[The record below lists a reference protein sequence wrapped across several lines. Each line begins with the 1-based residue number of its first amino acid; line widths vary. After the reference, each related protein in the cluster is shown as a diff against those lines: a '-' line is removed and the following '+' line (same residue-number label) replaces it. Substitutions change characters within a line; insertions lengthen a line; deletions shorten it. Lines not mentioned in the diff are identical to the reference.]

1 MAKKINL
8 TNDNRKAYDR
18 YIEVQALRK
27 ALEKEEKELKAQ
39 LEKAFTDNNESTKTN
54 GTTDFIISTIQ
65 RAGKAVH
72 VVFKK
77 TIAKGTVDWQAA
89 YKSIGGTEEYA
100 EQFRRA
106 DTVRTVIEE
115 ASEKQLAKYGELSE
129 A

>member
-18 YIEVQALRK
+18 YIEVQAQRK

-39 LEKAFTDNNESTKTN
+39 LEKAFTANNESTKTN

-77 TIAKGTVDWQAA
+77 TIAKGTIDWQAA
-89 YKSIGGTEEYA
+89 YKSIGGTEEHA

>member
-18 YIEVQALRK
+18 YIEVQAQRK

-39 LEKAFTDNNESTKTN
+39 LEKAFTVNNESTKTN

-65 RAGKAVH
+65 RAGKAVY

-77 TIAKGTVDWQAA
+77 TVAKGTIDWQAA

-100 EQFRRA
+100 ERFRRA
-106 DTVRTVIEE
+106 DTIRTVIEE

>member
-8 TNDNRKAYDR
+8 THENRKAYDR

>member
-8 TNDNRKAYDR
+8 THENRIAVEQYLTKVA
-18 YIEVQALRK
+18 QLK
-27 ALEKEEKELKAQ
+27 ALEKEVKELKAK
-39 LEKAFTDNNESTKTN
+39 LETPFIENNESTKTN

-77 TIAKGTVDWQAA
+77 TIAKGTIDWQAA
-89 YKSIGGTEEYA
+89 YKSIGGTEGHA

-106 DTVRTVIEE
+106 DTVRTTIEE
-115 ASEKQLAKYGELSE
+115 VSEKQLAKYGELSE